1 MMTEPK
7 PLKPLD
13 SGVVLIVGTK
23 RSNFSEE
30 LVRHPRIVMW
40 DSQQEHWTNK
50 DMPTNTR
57 AVFMTRFIGH
67 ASFEKIVSEARK
79 RHITIF
85 NPMGTGTIIKQVKEL
100 LAIQPPV
107 TVRPTESTEVKEV
120 KTVARPIN
128 SKSVLHVFI
137 PFMDFNLTNAENAR
151 RLVMKA
157 AELNINTTFQSLAQ
171 YTMVQRKKLGIA
183 PVHVRAKT
191 TTRKIVTRA
200 QIAAP
205 KEELD
210 VTVHMLDGFIKGL
223 QDMRAFLIA
232 TTTEN
237 RELRARVEKFK
248 SAMEGL

>member
-1 MMTEPK
+1 
-7 PLKPLD
+7 
-13 SGVVLIVGTK
+13 
-23 RSNFSEE
+23 
-30 LVRHPRIVMW
+30 MW

-67 ASFEKIVSEARK
+67 SSFEKIVSEARK

-85 NPMGTGTIIKQVKEL
+85 NPTGTGTIIKQVKEL

-107 TVRPTESTEVKEV
+107 TVRPTVSESTVPTEVK
-120 KTVARPIN
+120 TMARPIN

-151 RLVMKA
+151 RLIIKA
-157 AELNINTTFQSLAQ
+157 AELNVTTTLHSLAQ

-200 QIAAP
+200 QIECV
-205 KEELD
+205 KSEQVVESVDVSVEILD
-210 VTVHMLDGFIKGL
+210 NLIKGL

-232 TTTEN
+232 TTKEN
-237 RELRARVEKFK
+237 RELRARVDKFK
-248 SAMEGL
+248 KAMEGI